1 MTTITLS
8 TNRRF
13 TIDYDPEAPFWR
25 DRDMFE
31 SRFLVKENRY
41 FSGDENY
48 GSSHEITEQVEQARE
63 EGCKIVP
70 IYALVHS
77 DVAFSTTPYS
87 DPWDSA
93 QCGVMIYPES
103 YTQEEALKAAENEC
117 HIHNDCE
124 SYAVVIEH
132 PVGWDAVTDDSL
144 SDILAESETQAVEY
158 ALDYGLDLN
167 ETEKAEIRDYFGI
180 EAPEQS
186 KKSSRSR

>member
-13 TIDYDPEAPFWR
+13 TVDYDQEAPFWR

-31 SRFLVKENRY
+31 SRFLVKENHY

-48 GSSHEITEQVEQARE
+48 GNHEITEQVEQARE
-63 EGCKIVP
+63 AGCKIVP
-70 IYALVHS
+70 IYAYVHS
-77 DVAFSTTPYS
+77 DVVFSTSPFS
-87 DPWDSA
+87 DTCDSG

-117 HIHNDCE
+117 HIHNNCE
-124 SYAVVIEH
+124 SYVVVIEH
-132 PVGWDAVTDDSL
+132 PEGWNAVTDDSL
-144 SDILAESETQAVEY
+144 NDILAESETQAVEC
-158 ALDYGLDLN
+158 ALDYDLDLN
-167 ETEKAEIRDYFGI
+167 ETEKAEIREYFGI